1 MKEEIVKMK
10 VLMLTWE
17 YPPRIVGGISRH
29 VEGLSEALVKRGQE
43 VHIVTPD
50 FPGAPYEENLKGVY
64 VHRVSVEI
72 PAPDFPTWVMLMN
85 HYLAKKAADV
95 AKSIKGFDLVH
106 AHDWLV
112 AMAGIEAKHFLD
124 ADLVTTIHSLEFK
137 RVGSISSLYSRMVD
151 SIEWWSTYE
160 SKMVIV
166 CSGSMQG
173 DLIYKFNF
181 PEEKIKI
188 IPNSIDNSKF
198 DIYVDIGAVRSRYGI
213 FGGDRLILFLGRLTS
228 QKGCE
233 YLIRAMHLLPSHLNA
248 KLIIVGDGWLR
259 GDLEREVH
267 SSGIGWRVKFT
278 GFLPDSEMVQLLK
291 SADVLV
297 VPSVYEPFG
306 IVALEGMA
314 AGVPVVVSNIDGLSE
329 IIRHDY
335 NGVHVYPRDPSSI
348 AWGIDRVLSD
358 SNFAQHIIKNA
369 KSDIDKNYKWDLI
382 ASVTIDVYK
391 KARGESQ
398 ID

>member
-1 MKEEIVKMK
+1 MK

-17 YPPRIVGGISRH
+17 YPPRIIGGISRH
-29 VEGLSEALVKRGQE
+29 VEGLSEALVRKGLE

-50 FPGAPYEENLKGVY
+50 FPGAPYEENVKGVY
-64 VHRVSVEI
+64 VHRVSVET

-85 HYLAKKAADV
+85 HYLAKRAADI
-95 AKSIKGFDLVH
+95 ANSINGFDLIH

-112 AMAGIEAKHFLD
+112 ELAGIEAKHFLN
-124 ADLVTTIHSLEFK
+124 AELITTLHSLEFK
-137 RVGSISSLYSRMVD
+137 RVGFISSPFSRMVD

-160 SKMVIV
+160 SKLIIV
-166 CSGSMQG
+166 CSGSMKG
-173 DLIYKFNF
+173 DLMYKFNI
-181 PEEKIKI
+181 PEEKIKV

-198 DIYVDIGAVRSRYGI
+198 DIYVDKVAVRSRYGVY
-213 FGGDRLILFLGRLTS
+213 DNERLVLFLGRLTS
-228 QKGCE
+228 QKGCD

-248 KLIIVGDGWLR
+248 KLIIVGDGWMR
-259 GDLEREVH
+259 SDLEREVF
-267 SSGIGWRVKFT
+267 SSGLGWKVRFT
-278 GFLPDSEMVQLLK
+278 GFLPDSEVIQLLK

-314 AGVPVVVSNIDGLSE
+314 AGVPVVVSNVDGLSE
-329 IIRHDY
+329 VIKHDY

-348 AWGIDRVLSD
+348 AWGINKILSD
-358 SNFAQHIIKNA
+358 ANYAQWIVKNA
-369 KSDIDKNYKWDLI
+369 KSDIHEKYNWDFI

-391 KARGESQ
+391 KAKGQS
-398 ID
+398 